1 MTLLGFLLTVYG
13 HTCHFLPSRH
23 NLSSIKRLFILVS
36 IQIPLFCIDP
46 YSGLISLVLPLSQ
59 HFLLFETLLMS
70 CLHLQT
76 SNFNF
81 QFLGYTSLL
90 TVKLHTK
97 LPSLHLAFHFRFNA
111 SAAGSAAT
119 FLVKRSWL
127 SKQTHHL
134 FLAPLH
140 SWPMFNLHQTM
151 NIYLL
156 HISIFSFAV
165 T

>member
-1 MTLLGFLLTVYG
+1 MGTHVTSCLPDITFLLLKD
-13 HTCHFLPSRH
+13 F
-23 NLSSIKRLFILVS
+23 FILVP

-46 YSGLISLVLPLSQ
+46 YSGVISLVLPLSQ

-97 LPSLHLAFHFRFNA
+97 LPSLHLAFHFRFNV
-111 SAAGSAAT
+111 SAAGSAAA
-119 FLVKRSWL
+119 LL
-127 SKQTHHL
+127 GEEM
-134 FLAPLH
+134 LAL
-140 SWPMFNLHQTM
+140 
-151 NIYLL
+151 
-156 HISIFSFAV
+156 
-165 T
+165 

>member
-1 MTLLGFLLTVYG
+1 MTLLGFLLTAHGYA
-13 HTCHFLPSRH
+13 CHFLPSRH
-23 NLSSIKRLFILVS
+23 NLSSIKRHFILVS

-46 YSGLISLVLPLSQ
+46 YFGVISLVLPLAQ
-59 HFLLFETLLMS
+59 HFLTFETLPKS

-90 TVKLHTK
+90 TVKLQTK
-97 LPSLHLAFHFRFNA
+97 LPSLHLASHFRFNV
-111 SAAGSAAT
+111 SAAGSAAA
-119 FLVKRSWL
+119 FLAKRSWL
-127 SKQTHHL
+127 SKQIYHL

-156 HISIFSFAV
+156 HICIFSFF
-165 T
+165 TT